1 MMQYVYEVLENVAK
15 KRYKEDKVKI
25 LQENDHWALRDILLG
40 SFSDKIEWNI
50 PDGDPP
56 FTPNN
61 PESPPSN
68 LKKRNT
74 EFKYFVK
81 GGPGDKMPG
90 YKREQI
96 FIGLIEAIHPEDA
109 KLVID
114 MINKRKP
121 AGISRPIIE
130 EAFPGLL
137 D

>member
-1 MMQYVYEVLENVAK
+1 MMQYVYEILEKTAK
-15 KRYKEDKVKI
+15 QRHKDDKVRVLK
-25 LQENDHWALRDILLG
+25 ENDHWAVRDILLG
-40 SFSDKIEWNI
+40 SFSEKIEWNI
-50 PDGDPP
+50 PDGEPP
-56 FTPNN
+56 YTPNN

-74 EFKYFVK
+74 DFKYFVK
-81 GGPGDKMPG
+81 GGPGDNMAS

-96 FIGLIEAIHPEDA
+96 FIGLLEAIHPNDA

-114 MINKRKP
+114 MINKNKP
-121 AGISRPIIE
+121 KGISRPIIE